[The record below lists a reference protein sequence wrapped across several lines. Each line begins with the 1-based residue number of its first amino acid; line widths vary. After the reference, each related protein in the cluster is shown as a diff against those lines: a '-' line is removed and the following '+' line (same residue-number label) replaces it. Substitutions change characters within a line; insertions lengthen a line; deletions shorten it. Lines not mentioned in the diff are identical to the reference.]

1 MHLQEKLQA
10 LEAIAQ
16 FKAREL
22 LLVGGGS
29 HNMLWN
35 QLKSNALGIPVKVLE
50 DADTTVLGA
59 SLYGWWGVG
68 ETASAEAA
76 RDRVHYRYRYFY
88 PEEQSRA

>member
-1 MHLQEKLQA
+1 MHLQEKCLA

-22 LLVGGGS
+22 LLVGEVAQYAVESAQVQCAWDPGEGS
-29 HNMLWN
+29 WKRLIRPCW
-35 QLKSNALGIPVKVLE
+35 
-50 DADTTVLGA
+50 GA

-88 PEEQSRA
+88 PEEQPCA